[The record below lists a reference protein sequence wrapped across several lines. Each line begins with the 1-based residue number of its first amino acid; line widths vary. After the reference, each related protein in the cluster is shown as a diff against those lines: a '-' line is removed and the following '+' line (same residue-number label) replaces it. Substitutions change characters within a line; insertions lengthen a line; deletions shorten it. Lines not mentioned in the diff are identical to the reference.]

1 MQSYI
6 IVDTDVFSYLWQ
18 GRNQADRYEA
28 ALKNTIPVLSFTS
41 IAEIYFGAYSAG
53 WGDQRLR
60 QLEAAVRPYLVVPW
74 DSEIAKLWGK
84 LKSQAR
90 SQGHPLGQ
98 NEHGNDLWICAT
110 AIRYDAQLLTNNV
123 RHFEAIPGLR
133 LLNV

>member
-1 MQSYI
+1 
-6 IVDTDVFSYLWQ
+6 LWQ